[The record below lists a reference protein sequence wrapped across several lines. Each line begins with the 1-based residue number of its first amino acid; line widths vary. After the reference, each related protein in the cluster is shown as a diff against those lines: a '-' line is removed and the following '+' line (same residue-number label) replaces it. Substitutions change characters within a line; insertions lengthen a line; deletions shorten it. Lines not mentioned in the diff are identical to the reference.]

1 MQIYPFFV
9 SEKEIV
15 YGDKVVARAKAP
27 WEMRDLQDFLSIL
40 NSRVVDSKNAIASV
54 GTSRDGHLIYLRSW
68 DKRCKEFLAEPLTQ
82 KFMSFL
88 FSMMLMHSLGA
99 ESPTKEAI
107 QEIYGIKHEIL
118 KKHS

>member
-15 YGDKVVARAKAP
+15 HGDKVVPRAKAP
-27 WEMRDLQDFLSIL
+27 WELRDLQDFLCIL
-40 NSRVVDSKNAIASV
+40 NSRVADSKNAIASV
-54 GTSRDGHLIYLRSW
+54 ATDSDGRLIYVRSW
-68 DKRCKEFLAEPLTQ
+68 DKRHKEFLAEPLTQ
-82 KFMSFL
+82 RFMNFL

-107 QEIYGIKHEIL
+107 QEIYGVKHDIL
-118 KKHS
+118 RKHS